1 MANQRILVEREDG
14 VGIITLNRPETLD
27 VINRKLGAELLDA
40 VKVLEA
46 DDATGCLAITG
57 AGEKTLVAAS
67 RSRWKTTS
75 ATHAKSRIALA
86 IPGVPRELRLCQAG
100 HRHDQ
105 RPLLRRRRSARLRTR
120 HPGRVRELHR
130 HCPRQIMMTSDLS
143 WIGEHHH
150 GESGYRQL
158 TATS

>member
-1 MANQRILVEREDG
+1 MAYQRILVEREDS
-14 VGIITLNRPETLD
+14 VGIITLNRPEILD

-57 AGEKTLVAAS
+57 AGEKTL
-67 RSRWKTTS
+67 
-75 ATHAKSRIALA
+75 
-86 IPGVPRELRLCQAG
+86 
-100 HRHDQ
+100 
-105 RPLLRRRRSARLRTR
+105 
-120 HPGRVRELHR
+120 PGRVRELHR

-150 GESGYRQL
+150 DESGYRQL
-158 TATS
+158 AATSRRPSLGYGSGHLRG